1 MKRVRKPFS
10 HRPFAGS
17 VPEKLVWSPKSFVS
31 CLVWGWCDGRVL
43 LEVARWI
50 C

>member
-17 VPEKLVWSPKSFVS
+17 VPKAAQTIR
-31 CLVWGWCDGRVL
+31 RVP
-43 LEVARWI
+43 EAAGIWPRKYVV
-50 C
+50 